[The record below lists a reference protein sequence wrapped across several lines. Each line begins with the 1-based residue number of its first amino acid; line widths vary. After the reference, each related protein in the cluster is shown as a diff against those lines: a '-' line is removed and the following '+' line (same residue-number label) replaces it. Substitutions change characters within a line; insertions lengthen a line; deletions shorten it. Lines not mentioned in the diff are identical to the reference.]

1 MITLAIPFY
10 KRLDYLKLAIESVLK
25 QTSRH
30 WRLIVSDDGG
40 NEPGA
45 EAVVTAFDDKRI
57 TYSLSQQHLGMV
69 GNWNRC
75 LELADTPFVTLLHA
89 DDELLPNYVE
99 LMETHWK
106 KNPDAF
112 AIFCQP
118 KLIGERGQAVFSFP
132 DLYKRFLIPSVR
144 QEVVLS
150 GEAAVHSL
158 IRGNYIFCPTLC
170 YRKAAIGEL
179 KFDDKWKQVQDLDFF
194 TTALFAGHTLL
205 GLPTRA
211 YAYRRHSGN
220 ATESYT
226 RSLLRFEE
234 EVQLFKKLAAAARE
248 KGWKKAEKA
257 AKAATVVRLHLLYRI
272 VEDLGR
278 LRWKDAGR
286 KAKFL
291 HRHLTGI

>member
-25 QTSRH
+25 QTSKR

-45 EAVVTAFDDKRI
+45 QAVVAAFDDNRI
-57 TYSLSQQHLGMV
+57 TYSLSESHLGMV

-75 LELADTPFVTLLHA
+75 LELADTPYVTLLHA

-99 LMETHWK
+99 LMETNWK
-106 KNPDAF
+106 KHPEAF

-118 KLIGERGQAVFSFP
+118 KLIGERGQSVFSFP

-144 QEVVLS
+144 QEVVLN
-150 GEAAVHSL
+150 GEPAVHSL

-170 YRKAAIGEL
+170 YRKAALGAL
-179 KFDDKWKQVQDLDFF
+179 KFDDKWKQVQDLDFV
-194 TTALFAGHTLL
+194 TTALFDGQTLI
-205 GLPTRA
+205 GLPERA
-211 YAYRRHSGN
+211 YAYRRHGGN

-234 EVQLFKKLAAAARE
+234 EVQLFKKLALTSRQ
-248 KGWKKAEKA
+248 KHWKKAEKA
-257 AKAATVVRLHLLYRI
+257 AKAATVLRLHLLYRI
-272 VEDLGR
+272 IEDLGR
-278 LRWKDAGR
+278 FRWKDAGR